1 MKKAVL
7 IASILAFSFY
17 GCGGKHAL
25 RKEMVAQQVQL
36 RIVTECV
43 PGQFIRVRHSG
54 GNIAATVLRHSQ
66 SLIGVFVEPF
76 AKMSAEDWQAA
87 VEKDISASGV
97 PRFFELVMSKVVE
110 KISREFPNWRPVVV
124 DDQGVDPGSVKS
136 LLRDSEWLLV
146 LYTGFSCAPG
156 LSTAHGL
163 ESRYLARLYI
173 GGDLVWEK
181 SLKYQSDNEK
191 GRYQK
196 IEDFS
201 ANNWQRLK
209 EEFEHAAR
217 TIAGRLVDDLVEK
230 IRKAE

>member
-1 MKKAVL
+1 MRKWWIAVAML
-7 IASILAFSFY
+7 FLFSGCASKPSI
-17 GCGGKHAL
+17 
-25 RKEMVAQQVQL
+25 RKEAIQQPMEL
-36 RIVTECV
+36 RIVTQCV

-54 GNIAATVLRHSQ
+54 GNIAAIVLRHSQ
-66 SLIGVFVEPF
+66 SLIGVIAEPF
-76 AKMSAEDWQAA
+76 AKMSAEEWEAA

-146 LYTGFSCAPG
+146 LYTGYSCAPG
-156 LSTAHGL
+156 LSTAHGM

-173 GGDLVWEK
+173 KGKLVWEK